1 MLILQPFCGLSNLL
15 LSILIHFYFRT
26 YRYTLVIRYKQE
38 RSQAIELNADFHYN
52 NNSVSVLFKSVNFT
66 LPATAVSVSSSYH
79 HPTVTELLGNGN
91 YSVTLSFANASVANL
106 SVDIDSIVLL
116 WDITPTRYYQSAN
129 ETIKNVT
136 RACWERRRG
145 VVMNS
150 AESDACKKIAFS
162 VNSEL
167 FNGSL
172 GTFPIQLQFR
182 ILCKSFD
189 LRIFT
194 REIILFI
201 LGRATKDSN
210 EG

>member
-1 MLILQPFCGLSNLL
+1 MFAF
-15 LSILIHFYFRT
+15 IH
-26 YRYTLVIRYKQE
+26 RYTLVIRYKQE
-38 RSQAIELNADFHYN
+38 RSQAIALSADFHYN

-66 LPATAVSVSSSYH
+66 LPATSVSVSSSYRH
-79 HPTVTELLGNGN
+79 QEATELLGNGN
-91 YSVTLSFANASVANL
+91 YSITLSFANASVTNH

-150 AESDACKKIAFS
+150 AETEACKKIAFS

-172 GTFPIQLQFR
+172 GT
-182 ILCKSFD
+182 LCHST
-189 LRIFT
+189 LI
-194 REIILFI
+194 
-201 LGRATKDSN
+201 
-210 EG
+210 